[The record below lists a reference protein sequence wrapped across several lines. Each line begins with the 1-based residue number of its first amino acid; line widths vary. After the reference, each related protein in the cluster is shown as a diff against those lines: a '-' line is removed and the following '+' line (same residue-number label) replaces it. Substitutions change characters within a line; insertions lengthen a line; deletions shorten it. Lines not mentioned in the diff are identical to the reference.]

1 MIIILFKVIYVFI
14 SDIGLLRIGT
24 CLILVVLLGFGV
36 DGFSITNRMMIIISW
51 IIIMTSRM
59 IRVHYFY
66 IEVEVFVSIILYSSC
81 LLWFENLLI
90 YVIIV
95 RH

>member
-1 MIIILFKVIYVFI
+1 MFI
-14 SDIGLLRIGT
+14 SDIGLLHIGT

-36 DGFSITNRMMIIISW
+36 GGFSITNRMMIIISW
-51 IIIMTSRM
+51 IIIMTSPM

-66 IEVEVFVSIILYSSC
+66 IEVGVFVSILLYSSC